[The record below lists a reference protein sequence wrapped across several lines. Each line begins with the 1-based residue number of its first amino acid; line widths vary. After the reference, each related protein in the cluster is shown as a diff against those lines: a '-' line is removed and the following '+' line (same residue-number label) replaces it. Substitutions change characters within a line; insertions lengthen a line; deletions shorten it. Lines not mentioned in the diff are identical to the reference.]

1 MKKTLAILGAI
12 VIVASFS
19 FFSQPEVSFAEGTS
33 AADEPSRTINAANYT
48 YCRTVTSNNN
58 GYTDGIGTTTP
69 LLFPLFASST
79 ISSLAATSSSGRIQL
94 VSADEPTDIVF
105 TDEASCSFS
114 TSIDAIPHYFE
125 KYASTTGEFSV
136 HLGTSNISST
146 TAKTLAMYY
155 GNSGATNLNSPGQT
169 FATSSA
175 MGIVSHWD
183 LSVPGYATTT
193 SPDFTDSTYNNNHG
207 SSAAMNQADL
217 VSGQVDGSLDFDG
230 TGDNVSVTDNDSL
243 DFGTGDMSISVW
255 IRPNSVTRLKQAIV
269 DKTDGTAASYR
280 FNISDATGGGDR
292 LKFTRGAAFAD
303 GIQSNDNVLVA
314 GVWQHIAAVVNTS
327 GTDIVTFYVNGVAQG
342 SGNLLNSSFTNANP
356 LMIGQKGYSG
366 SSVVNFDGSIDD
378 VRVYNRALSMADI
391 QTIYN
396 TTSRSDVFWTFG
408 NEETQS
414 APAGE
419 TATPPRVMH
428 LFEGFKIKLISGRLI
443 IQQR

>member
-1 MKKTLAILGAI
+1 

-19 FFSQPEVSFAEGTS
+19 FLVQPGVAFGEGTS

-58 GYTDGIGTTTP
+58 GYTNGIGTTTP

-94 VSADEPTDIVF
+94 VSADAGQFTDAPIDIVF

-169 FATSSA
+169 FGTSSA

-207 SSAAMNQADL
+207 SSANMNNADL

-230 TGDNVSVTDNDSL
+230 TDDNVTIGAITTVGSGGLSFSFWIKLTASPSKWDSPLGKTATTNWADGWLTWFEPAVSALNFDIEGESVNKAAVSYPATDRSWHHIV
-243 DFGTGDMSISVW
+243 GTWDGTTINLYQDAIVGGTTDTYTGSIVDTGILYIGHTLGGASD
-255 IRPNSVTRLKQAIV
+255 RNAPAIV
-269 DKTDGTAASYR
+269 D
-280 FNISDATGGGDR
+280 
-292 LKFTRGAAFAD
+292 
-303 GIQSNDNVLVA
+303 
-314 GVWQHIAAVVNTS
+314 
-327 GTDIVTFYVNGVAQG
+327 
-342 SGNLLNSSFTNANP
+342 
-356 LMIGQKGYSG
+356 
-366 SSVVNFDGSIDD
+366 D
-378 VRVYNRALSMADI
+378 VRIYNRALSVADI

-396 TTSRSDVFWTFG
+396 TTSKSDVFWTFG
-408 NEETQS
+408 NEETQAAES
-414 APAGE
+414 A
-419 TATPPRVMH
+419 ATPPRAMR
-428 LFEGFKIKLISGRLI
+428 LFKGFRIQIRSGQLI
-443 IQQR
+443 IRPG

>member
-19 FFSQPEVSFAEGTS
+19 FFSQPQVAFGEGPP
-33 AADEPSRTINAANYT
+33 AADDPSRTINATNYT

-94 VSADEPTDIVF
+94 VSADAGQFTDAPIDIVF

-155 GNSGATNLNSPGQT
+155 GNSGATNLNSPVQT
-169 FATSSA
+169 FGTSSP

-207 SSAAMNQADL
+207 SSKALNQAD
-217 VSGQVDGSLDFDG
+217 F
-230 TGDNVSVTDNDSL
+230 
-243 DFGTGDMSISVW
+243 
-255 IRPNSVTRLKQAIV
+255 
-269 DKTDGTAASYR
+269 
-280 FNISDATGGGDR
+280 
-292 LKFTRGAAFAD
+292 
-303 GIQSNDNVLVA
+303 
-314 GVWQHIAAVVNTS
+314 
-327 GTDIVTFYVNGVAQG
+327 
-342 SGNLLNSSFTNANP
+342 
-356 LMIGQKGYSG
+356 
-366 SSVVNFDGSIDD
+366 
-378 VRVYNRALSMADI
+378 
-391 QTIYN
+391 
-396 TTSRSDVFWTFG
+396 
-408 NEETQS
+408 
-414 APAGE
+414 
-419 TATPPRVMH
+419 
-428 LFEGFKIKLISGRLI
+428 
-443 IQQR
+443 